1 LRRPVS
7 GWAGNRPPPP
17 RFPSIR
23 TSRLSVLRN
32 IEQKIGGLFEGVF
45 SRTFRSTV
53 QPVELARKLAKEM
66 DDHKTISIHRVY
78 VPDEY
83 TLYLNPADRE
93 QFAAY
98 ETQMRNELAEY
109 LVEHARREGYSL
121 AARPLVLLETD
132 DELVVGTF
140 GIAVSTQPAGAVAA
154 DSSPPP
160 AAASAPVPDVDLAP
174 PAVPPAPVVAPP
186 LPAAPPPGATMIYA
200 PEPEPEPG
208 AEPEPETHPETATLE
223 WSGGTY
229 VIDQRVVVIGRS
241 SECDLQ
247 LDDANAS
254 RRHAE
259 VRRIGDGYSL
269 VDLESTNGTEVNGQR
284 IQETALMNGD
294 VISVGTT
301 RITFERR
308 LG

>member
-1 LRRPVS
+1 M
-7 GWAGNRPPPP
+7 
-17 RFPSIR
+17 
-23 TSRLSVLRN
+23 
-32 IEQKIGGLFEGVF
+32 F

-140 GIAVSTQPAGAVAA
+140 GIAVSTQPSG
-154 DSSPPP
+154 P
-160 AAASAPVPDVDLAP
+160 AAAEST
-174 PAVPPAPVVAPP
+174 PAPAAPDLDPVAPP
-186 LPAAPPPGATMIYA
+186 LPPAAAVAPALPSVPTPPPGATMIYA
-200 PEPEPEPG
+200 PEPEPEPEPDP
-208 AEPEPETHPETATLE
+208 EPEPEAPPETATLE
-223 WSGGTY
+223 WSGGTF
-229 VIDQRVVVIGRS
+229 VIEQRVTVIGRS

-269 VDLESTNGTEVNGQR
+269 VDLGSTNGTEVNGQR

>member
-1 LRRPVS
+1 
-7 GWAGNRPPPP
+7 
-17 RFPSIR
+17 
-23 TSRLSVLRN
+23 
-32 IEQKIGGLFEGVF
+32 VF

-98 ETQMRNELAEY
+98 ETQMRSELAEY

-132 DELVVGTF
+132 PELTVGTF
-140 GIAVSTQPAGAVAA
+140 GIAVSTQPAVAA
-154 DSSPPP
+154 QP
-160 AAASAPVPDVDLAP
+160 AAVVESH
-174 PAVPPAPVVAPP
+174 PAPAADP
-186 LPAAPPPGATMIYA
+186 APPPMPDAGLAAPIPPVVPPVMPPSATMIYA
-200 PEPEPEPG
+200 PPAEPEPEPA
-208 AEPEPETHPETATLE
+208 AEAEHQPETATLE
-223 WSGGTY
+223 WPGGTY
-229 VIDQRVVVIGRS
+229 VIEQRVTVIGRS
-241 SECDLQ
+241 SEADVR

-259 VRRIGDGYSL
+259 LRRIGDGYSL
-269 VDLESTNGTEVNGQR
+269 VDLGSTNGTEVNGQR

>member
-1 LRRPVS
+1 M
-7 GWAGNRPPPP
+7 
-17 RFPSIR
+17 
-23 TSRLSVLRN
+23 
-32 IEQKIGGLFEGVF
+32 
-45 SRTFRSTV
+45 

-83 TLYLNPADRE
+83 TVFLNPADRE

-98 ETQMRNELAEY
+98 EPQMRSELAEY

-121 AARPLVLLETD
+121 ASRPLVLLETEPD
-132 DELVVGTF
+132 LTVGTF
-140 GIAVSTQPAGAVAA
+140 GIAVSTQTPGSRAEEAPADLPPV
-154 DSSPPP
+154 DLPP
-160 AAASAPVPDVDLAP
+160 AAAV
-174 PAVPPAPVVAPP
+174 VPPAAAVAPP
-186 LPAAPPPGATMIYA
+186 SATMIYA
-200 PEPEPEPG
+200 PSEEEVPAAPEPEPR
-208 AEPEPETHPETATLE
+208 EETATLE
-223 WSGGTY
+223 WPGGVVT
-229 VIDQRVVVIGRS
+229 IDQRVTVIGRS
-241 SECDLQ
+241 SDADVRV
-247 LDDANAS
+247 DDANVS

-269 VDLESTNGTEVNGQR
+269 VDLGSTNGTEVNGQR